1 MNELKWTM
9 KKEGKEI
16 GVLELSNP
24 QIFSFDIL
32 DGKCRELSI
41 SLEITELSEE
51 FRRELDKFIE
61 ERKQKAVLKNIRC
74 GKRFNQERC
83 TAWSDTPVKFQYIG
97 FSIDL
102 YKDQENKSE
111 IIFSVCDGI
120 FGIYTRTK
128 EYFESAV
135 IGKF

>member
-1 MNELKWTM
+1 M
-9 KKEGKEI
+9 
-16 GVLELSNP
+16 
-24 QIFSFDIL
+24 
-32 DGKCRELSI
+32 
-41 SLEITELSEE
+41 
-51 FRRELDKFIE
+51 DKFIE